1 MLEDEE
7 KVLQIPISDASTN
20 EQAIV
25 LGSTLTAGK
34 YMYAELQQR
43 YFVRNSSSSFASTSN
58 SDVKSM
64 DYDHIS
70 GQKYLLSFPT
80 STADLEIVYSGSSSD
95 SVSFRHTLL
104 TNDIESDY
112 EDIKD

>member
-1 MLEDEE
+1 
-7 KVLQIPISDASTN
+7 
-20 EQAIV
+20 
-25 LGSTLTAGK
+25 
-34 YMYAELQQR
+34 MYAELQER
-43 YFVRNSSSSFASTSN
+43 YFVRHSTSSFASTSN
-58 SDVKSM
+58 SVVKSM

-80 STADLEIVYSGSSSD
+80 STADLEIVYSGSSTD
-95 SVSFRHTLL
+95 STSFRHTLL